1 MNSVLTHRINLVQ
14 ALCYLRRI
22 LSLAFTRRASD
33 DIPIRS
39 SQHGDYLVHL
49 LRKPNQPSRPITSA
63 WSNLQF
69 TEEVISAIS
78 RVDLEDQEE
87 LWCSIAVK
95 ALFSAVSEA
104 PKLCLVAAF
113 AAFCAAPARG
123 RFGKRQLRTWVE
135 QILCVSVLSQ
145 TSQTFGYDTE
155 RDLEEVDVG
164 TCLNDISVFMGA
176 WVDTGPLSSVAEF
189 FRDTFICIAVHTL
202 SVLYSDKR
210 ERPTSARAIVTL
222 LSPLASTT
230 SPSSFNPLI
239 SAFSEAFPAPLD
251 VPRCVE
257 LALSHVR
264 PLQEEGLHRMEA
276 ALLADVLN
284 ALENEEAPVASKGEA
299 ANQSVRSLRTALA
312 EAEARCV
319 EKDGGDGAGTK
330 WRYDEDHGWV
340 TATPAAVP
348 KVPPRVPFPSL
359 SRPIKRKR
367 LLRIDDEEE
376 EEEEEENTHGPSKRL
391 QIQTTPYLEKLEC
404 SWGSSPDPM
413 HLNTP
418 SPGPRTAL
426 RRGIANRQRN
436 SLGKLSSL
444 SCQLAIAGE
453 GDEVDDDS
461 EAGEGDA
468 ETIESR
474 REPISLLSGATKE
487 VPFMDVEQ
495 FSFSSVPSSPH
506 FAASP
511 RREPDAPGNCAT
523 DDDLPPGDPAPAPS
537 PNRELLPPP
546 PLNLAPRRLLNLP
559 TVPRTAGRGM
569 LDKGRESL
577 PPRLAQALRRIS
589 SSGSLSKSGRKGT

>member
-14 ALCYLRRI
+14 ALCFLRRV

-49 LRKPNQPSRPITSA
+49 LRKPNQSSRPITSV
-63 WSNLQF
+63 WSDLQF

-87 LWCSIAVK
+87 LWCSVAVK

-113 AAFCAAPARG
+113 AAFCAGPARG

-135 QILCVSVLSQ
+135 QILCVSVLFQ
-145 TSQTFGYDTE
+145 TSQTFEYDTE
-155 RDLEEVDVG
+155 RELEEVDLG
-164 TCLNDISVFMGA
+164 ACLNDISVSMGA
-176 WVDTGPLSSVAEF
+176 WVDAGPLSSVAEF
-189 FRDTFICIAVHTL
+189 FRDTFICIAIHTL
-202 SVLYSDKR
+202 SISHSDKR
-210 ERPTSARAIVTL
+210 ERSKSAEAIVTL

-230 SPSSFNPLI
+230 SPSSFNPLM
-239 SAFSEAFPAPLD
+239 SAFSEAFPAPPD
-251 VPRCVE
+251 VPRCVD
-257 LALSHVR
+257 LALSHAR
-264 PLQEEGLHRMEA
+264 SLQEEGLHRMEA
-276 ALLADVLN
+276 ALLAAALN
-284 ALENEEAPVASKGEA
+284 ALENEETPAASKGEA
-299 ANQSVRSLRTALA
+299 ANQSIRSLHTMLA

-319 EKDGGDGAGTK
+319 EKDGDGAGTK

-348 KVPPRVPFPSL
+348 KVPPREPFPSL
-359 SRPIKRKR
+359 SRSTKRKR
-367 LLRIDDEEE
+367 LLRIEDQEEE
-376 EEEEEENTHGPSKRL
+376 EGEGEEENTHGPSKRL
-391 QIQTTPYLEKLEC
+391 QIQTTPYLEKLDR

-426 RRGIANRQRN
+426 SRGITNRQRN

-453 GDEVDDDS
+453 GDEIDDEA

-474 REPISLLSGATKE
+474 GEPISLLSGATKE
-487 VPFMDVEQ
+487 VPFMDAEQ
-495 FSFSSVPSSPH
+495 FSLSSTPSSPH
-506 FAASP
+506 FVASP
-511 RREPDAPGNCAT
+511 RRNHDAPEN
-523 DDDLPPGDPAPAPS
+523 LPPGDAAPAPS
-537 PNRELLPPP
+537 PDRELLPPP
-546 PLNLAPRRLLNLP
+546 EALSPLNLAPRRLLNLP
-559 TVPRTAGRGM
+559 IVPRTA
-569 LDKGRESL
+569 GRESL

-589 SSGSLSKSGRKGT
+589 SSGSLSKSGRKGA